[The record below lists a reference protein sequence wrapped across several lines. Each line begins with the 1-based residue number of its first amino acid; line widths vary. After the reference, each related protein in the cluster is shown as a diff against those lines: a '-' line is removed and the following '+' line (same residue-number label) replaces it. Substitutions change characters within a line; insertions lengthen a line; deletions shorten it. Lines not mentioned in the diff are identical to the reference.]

1 MLDSQARI
9 VESPRRIGLTNGD
22 AGDAERATS
31 FPFHVGWSTLFVALE
46 SAKSAI
52 PAIAIHESPAASPLT
67 DARGYKPANCR
78 VEDDVA
84 PRVSEGTVQWEM
96 VIPKMARP
104 SSALPR
110 PAPLAMRAGDAP
122 AVADRETSPDPVLQL
137 QAPRRRTFRLRPGAI
152 SLTGKLLIGG
162 ALAAGIAAPI
172 LLRVYRAPAHASVE
186 AATRSGSWMR
196 ESSAPVGAGQARQ
209 LVLYRPSRDAT
220 DCRLEFTWK
229 VSDRPL
235 AWTFRAK
242 DTDNYYAM
250 AIKALRPGPA
260 PALSVEHFT
269 VYQGIESPHSSKVL
283 ILAEDN
289 PALQVRMDVSGATF
303 KLYLE
308 GNAAD
313 YWTDNRLAAGGLG
326 FLEQP
331 DQPADVQSVRMSFS
345 QAGGA

>member
-1 MLDSQARI
+1 MLDSPARI

-22 AGDAERATS
+22 AGDAERAMS
-31 FPFHVGWSTLFVALE
+31 FPFRVGWSTLFVALE

-52 PAIAIHESPAASPLT
+52 PAIAIHEFPPANPLA
-67 DARGYKPANCR
+67 DARDYKPANGR

-84 PRVSEGTVQWEM
+84 PSISEGTVQWEM
-96 VIPKMARP
+96 VIPKMTRP

-110 PAPLAMRAGDAP
+110 PAPLAMRAGDP
-122 AVADRETSPDPVLQL
+122 RVTADLETPDPVLQL
-137 QAPRRRTFRLRPGAI
+137 QGPRRRTFRLRPGAI

-162 ALAAGIAAPI
+162 ALAAGIATPI
-172 LLRVYRAPAHASVE
+172 LLRVYRAPAQASAE
-186 AATRSGSWMR
+186 AATRNGSWLR
-196 ESSAPVGAGQARQ
+196 EASAPAGAGQARH
-209 LVLYRPSRDAT
+209 LVLYRPSLGAT

-289 PALQVRMDVSGATF
+289 PALQVRMDVSGGTF